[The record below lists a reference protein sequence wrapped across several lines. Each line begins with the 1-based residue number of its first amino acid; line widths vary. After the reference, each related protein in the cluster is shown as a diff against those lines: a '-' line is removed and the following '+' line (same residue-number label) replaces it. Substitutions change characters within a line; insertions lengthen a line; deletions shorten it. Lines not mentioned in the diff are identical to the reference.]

1 MADSDT
7 DTNTDPNT
15 LDNRQGSADVTA
27 DDEKKKWIAQ
37 NGENPLAQERAQ
49 DVPEPQ
55 SDELKDLQND
65 MAEAEHQAKKA
76 GTDQEIADRLEAASD
91 RQDNLNDTVRK
102 ATDKAQK
109 EAGNS

>member
-1 MADSDT
+1 MASV
-7 DTNTDPNT
+7 DPSN

-27 DDEKKKWIAQ
+27 DDERKKYIAQ

-49 DVPEPQ
+49 DVPQPQ
-55 SDELKDLQND
+55 SNELKDLQNE

-91 RQDNLNDTVRK
+91 RQDNLNDTVRRE
-102 ATDKAQK
+102 TDKAQK
-109 EAGNS
+109 QAGNS